1 MYKVQEAAK
10 IAGVS
15 VRTLHHY
22 DHIDLLKPSDVGEN
36 RYRYYSEEDLKF
48 LQHILFFKEL
58 GFPLK
63 KIQEIVN
70 TGFDQD
76 HALTQHAELLQLKKQ
91 RIERL
96 LEAIEKTR
104 DELEGRA
111 VLTNDERFNAFM
123 SDTEKITVE
132 RYIKHEQ
139 ATAAVEFKEQATNQ
153 ESTEDTSASASVQE
167 DVGETADR
175 IYRSIA
181 DRMHLPPDHPDVQQD
196 VDNYF
201 MLLNQSFD
209 CTPAVFLR
217 LGDLYVNDSR
227 YTMSID
233 QHKEG
238 LAAYL
243 RQAIIN
249 YAGRLNYA

>member
-10 IAGVS
+10 MAGIS

-36 RYRYYSEEDLKF
+36 RYRYYSDEDLKS
-48 LQHILFFKEL
+48 LQHILLFKEL

-63 KIQEIVN
+63 KIQEIVSS
-70 TGFDQD
+70 GFDRD

-96 LEAIEKTR
+96 LETIEQTR
-104 DELEGRA
+104 SELQGIT
-111 VLTNDERFNAFM
+111 VLSHDERFSAFAADTAKM
-123 SDTEKITVE
+123 SLE
-132 RYIKHEQ
+132 RYIKEEPPAQ
-139 ATAAVEFKEQATNQ
+139 AAEAKDPTADQTG
-153 ESTEDTSASASVQE
+153 TD

-181 DRMHLPPDHPDVQQD
+181 GRMHLPPDHPDVQQD
-196 VDNYF
+196 VDDYF
-201 MLLNQSFD
+201 VLLNRSFD
-209 CTPAVFLR
+209 CTPAVFRR

-227 YTMSID
+227 YTASID
-233 QHKEG
+233 RHKEG

-243 RQAIIN
+243 REAMLS
-249 YAGRLNYA
+249 YAGRLHYA